1 MGALKEKG
9 RVLQWKVARPVRGAH
24 TELPE
29 V

>member
-9 RVLQWKVARPVRGAH
+9 RVLWWKVARPVHGAH
-24 TELPE
+24 AELPE